1 MFASFPNVTCL
12 NSFRVRWSAI
22 PYRTNRTM
30 TFALYTIKIR
40 EKKER
45 RNEREF
51 LPSSRFIKF
60 LKIIKESNRF
70 RGKKTETR
78 NEDSNFFFFF
88 FLFFFFFDTRCPAC
102 VIAELQRQTLI
113 LYYIFT
119 SDYIGQPLAIAPGRP
134 YFPHDDQRRSAPP
147 PPPYPPRRNEVPKRT
162 KILFL
167 FVAKL
172 TRVPA
177 TSSGRSPLPPFP
189 N

>member
-78 NEDSNFFFFF
+78 NEDSKGEL
-88 FLFFFFFDTRCPAC
+88 FLLLFPLFLLLRYTMSRLRNSGASTADFDPLLHFYKRLHWPAAGYRSGATLFSSRRSTAICPATP
-102 VIAELQRQTLI
+102 ALST
-113 LYYIFT
+113 
-119 SDYIGQPLAIAPGRP
+119 
-134 YFPHDDQRRSAPP
+134 PP
-147 PPPYPPRRNEVPKRT
+147 
-162 KILFL
+162 
-167 FVAKL
+167 
-172 TRVPA
+172 
-177 TSSGRSPLPPFP
+177 
-189 N
+189 